1 MKYSI
6 VTGEDTILTRLSNI
20 AYMSGQEEGRKRTMV
35 DLLKSPNMRAKTLI
49 LFYNWFANAF
59 AYFGL
64 SLNMGQ
70 VSCDWWRAGHVTS
83 PASVIGPQLTGGADI
98 FLNFTVSGLLEI
110 PAYLAAILILRC
122 WGRRS
127 ALIGGAWSRDTN
139 APL

>member
-1 MKYSI
+1 MCLYWLVPESPRWLLSVGRVAEAEEI
-6 VTGEDTILTRLSNI
+6 VRRGAKCNGVQLPGDFKLTPVQRQVPRYNTCSPIKHGQTSNI
-20 AYMSGQEEGRKRTMV
+20 AYMSGQEEGRKRTML

-83 PASVIGPQLTGGADI
+83 PATVIGAG
-98 FLNFTVSGLLEI
+98 S
-110 PAYLAAILILRC
+110 
-122 WGRRS
+122 
-127 ALIGGAWSRDTN
+127 
-139 APL
+139 